1 MMKPLSL
8 QKRMPKRT
16 FYCFSLLT
24 AVCFVAVR
32 AIFLSGEEADVQ
44 KLILLGGGM
53 NLSVR
58 VVCLLLHTTSLN
70 SATEVCHTVHN
81 RE

>member
-8 QKRMPKRT
+8 QKRMPKHT

-24 AVCFVAVR
+24 VCFVAMR
-32 AIFLSGEEADVQ
+32 AIFLSWEEADVQ
-44 KLILLGGGM
+44 KLILRGM
-53 NLSVR
+53 NLSVN
-58 VVCLLLHTTSLN
+58 VVRLLLHTTSLN

-81 RE
+81 RK

>member
-1 MMKPLSL
+1 
-8 QKRMPKRT
+8 MPKHT

-24 AVCFVAVR
+24 VCFVAVR

-44 KLILLGGGM
+44 KLILRGM

-58 VVCLLLHTTSLN
+58 VVCLPLPTTSLN

>member
-1 MMKPLSL
+1 
-8 QKRMPKRT
+8 MPKHT

-24 AVCFVAVR
+24 VCFVAVR

-44 KLILLGGGM
+44 ILILRGM

-58 VVCLLLHTTSLN
+58 VVCLLLPTTSLN